1 MNAFCIRA
9 ASIGLVSVLLGFSCL
24 AAGNAGFELVTADE
38 YQREKDARS
47 LLTRGPGTQPAEP
60 ESLRAADGPLIEV
73 LTPDSR
79 NSVKSPVDISV
90 RFSPGPGATI
100 VLDSLHVRYG
110 LIGLDVT
117 ERIRHSATVTERGIQ
132 AQPRPCLPVRT
143 RCRSRS
149 PIRRDERPSGPSS
162 SGWRRRHRNSTRSE
176 AMKVFG

>member
-1 MNAFCIRA
+1 MNAICIRA

-38 YQREKDARS
+38 YQREKDAHS

-73 LTPDSR
+73 VTPDSR
-79 NSVKSPVDISV
+79 KAVKSPVDISV

-117 ERIRHSATVTERGIQ
+117 ERIRQSATVTEQGIQ
-132 AQPRPCLPVRT
+132 APAAALPAGSHSMSIEIADSAGRKTKRAFKFRV
-143 RCRSRS
+143 
-149 PIRRDERPSGPSS
+149 
-162 SGWRRRHRNSTRSE
+162 E
-176 AMKVFG
+176 A